1 MEKLE
6 ATKSIVTNNKF
17 LSVFIVLLTINNI

>member
-6 ATKSIVTNNKF
+6 TTKSIVTNNKF